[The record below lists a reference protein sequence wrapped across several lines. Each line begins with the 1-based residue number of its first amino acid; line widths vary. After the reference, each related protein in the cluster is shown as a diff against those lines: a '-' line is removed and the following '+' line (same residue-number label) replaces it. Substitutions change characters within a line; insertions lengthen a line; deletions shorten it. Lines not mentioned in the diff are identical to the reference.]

1 VLLKLTEIDTYYGRA
16 QTLHSVSLEVNEGE
30 IVTVLGA
37 NGAGK
42 STTLLT
48 ISGIVRAKRG
58 SILFE
63 GRAIEREKAGRIV
76 RMGISHCPE
85 GRELFPEM
93 SVQDNLRLGAFV
105 RNDAVGIGKD
115 LDHVYMYF
123 PRLLERKNQMA
134 GSLSGGEQQMLAIA
148 RALMSR
154 PKLLLLDEPSLGLSP
169 LLVEEMYAIIE
180 EINRD
185 GMAILLVEQ
194 NVGSALEVANRGYV
208 LETGR
213 VVFAGTKEELQGND
227 AVKRAY
233 LGG

>member
-1 VLLKLTEIDTYYGRA
+1 LTEVDAYYGRA
-16 QTLHSVSLEVNEGE
+16 QTLHGVSLEVNEGE
-30 IVTVLGA
+30 IVTILGA

-48 ISGIVRAKRG
+48 ISGIVRARKG
-58 SILFE
+58 EMLFE
-63 GRAIEREKAGRIV
+63 GKPIEKEKPGRIV
-76 RMGISHCPE
+76 KMGISHCPE

-93 SVQDNLRLGAFV
+93 SVQDNLKLGAFV
-105 RNDAVGIGKD
+105 RNDVGGVAKD
-115 LDHVYMYF
+115 LDRAYAYF
-123 PRLLERKNQMA
+123 PRLKERKTQAA
-134 GSLSGGEQQMLAIA
+134 GSLSGGEQQTLAIA

-169 LLVEEMYAIIE
+169 LLVEEMYKIVK

-185 GMAILLVEQ
+185 GTAILLVEQ
-194 NVGSALEVANRGYV
+194 NVGSALEVAARGYV

-213 VVFAGTKEELQGND
+213 VVFSGTRDELQGNER
-227 AVKRAY
+227 VKKAY

>member
-1 VLLKLTEIDTYYGRA
+1 VLLRLTDVDTYYGRA
-16 QTLHSVSLEVNEGE
+16 QTLHGVSLEVGEGE
-30 IVTVLGA
+30 IVTILGA

-48 ISGIVRAKRG
+48 ISGILRARRG
-58 SILFE
+58 TILFQ
-63 GRAIEREKAGRIV
+63 GKSIEKEKPGRIV
-76 RMGISHCPE
+76 KMGISHCPE
-85 GRELFPEM
+85 GRELFPNM
-93 SVQDNLRLGAFV
+93 SVQDNLKLGAFV
-105 RNDAVGIGKD
+105 RTDTQAVGKD
-115 LDHVYMYF
+115 LEHVYEYF
-123 PRLLERKNQMA
+123 PRLRERKTQMA

-169 LLVEEMYAIIE
+169 LLVEEMYKIIE

-185 GMAILLVEQ
+185 GTSILLVEQ
-194 NVGSALEVANRGYV
+194 NVGSALEVARRGYV

-213 VVFAGTKEELQGND
+213 VVYSGMKAELQGD
-227 AVKRAY
+227 ERVKKAY

>member
-1 VLLKLTEIDTYYGRA
+1 MLKLTDIDTYYGRA
-16 QTLHSVSLEVNEGE
+16 QTLHGLSLEVNEGE

-48 ISGIVRAKRG
+48 ISGIVRARRG
-58 SILFE
+58 SIVFH
-63 GRAIEREKAGRIV
+63 GKAIEREKAGHIV
-76 RMGISHCPE
+76 KLGISHCPE
-85 GRELFPEM
+85 GRELFPDM
-93 SVQDNLRLGAFV
+93 SVQDNLKLGAFV
-105 RNDAVGIGKD
+105 RNDAGGVAKD
-115 LDHVYMYF
+115 LDHMYSYF
-123 PRLLERKNQMA
+123 PRLSERKNQMA

-154 PKLLLLDEPSLGLSP
+154 PTLLMLDEPSLGLSP
-169 LLVEEMYAIIE
+169 ILVEEMYRIIE

-185 GMAILLVEQ
+185 GTAILLVEQ

-208 LETGR
+208 LETGK
-213 VVFAGTKEELQGND
+213 VVFSGTRQELQGNE